1 MSVYNNT
8 KIDHFQQS
16 ITSILDQGFDF
27 SEILIIVDGPIND
40 ELNDLLIKLEKKG
53 FTIHRLQE
61 NKGLGLA
68 LRHAVEISSSDY
80 LFRMDDDDI
89 NCPDRFRL
97 QAEAALKNPDAAVI
111 AGQIVE
117 FDDNNEDQK
126 YIRACPTDP
135 AAIKRQI
142 RHRNV
147 VNHVTC
153 LIRRKDIL
161 ACGNY
166 RSNTPGFED
175 YDLWIRLINSG
186 EKIINLED
194 VLVKVRFSERQFA
207 SRFGWRPALNEI
219 KMQSLFL
226 KEKYITVY
234 DFIYNCCFRLFPR
247 LLPIF
252 IARPL
257 FRFFQRKPYHVT
269 KP

>member
-53 FTIHRLQE
+53 FTIHWLQE

-126 YIRACPTDP
+126 VYQGVSHRPRSDKKADSSPKRRQSCDMPDP
-135 AAIKRQI
+135 PQGYSGLRQLQVE
-142 RHRNV
+142 H
-147 VNHVTC
+147 T
-153 LIRRKDIL
+153 
-161 ACGNY
+161 
-166 RSNTPGFED
+166 GF
-175 YDLWIRLINSG
+175 
-186 EKIINLED
+186 
-194 VLVKVRFSERQFA
+194 
-207 SRFGWRPALNEI
+207 
-219 KMQSLFL
+219 
-226 KEKYITVY
+226 
-234 DFIYNCCFRLFPR
+234 
-247 LLPIF
+247 
-252 IARPL
+252 
-257 FRFFQRKPYHVT
+257 
-269 KP
+269 